1 MEIFFHDE
9 LLREVFQTVAPFIKA
24 SNHQSDDRKVNR
36 GPKKKRNTKQSIK
49 KNKENRKQRKE
60 QTPDEKN
67 KIFKKEV
74 EALLEIS
81 KMIA

>member
-49 KNKENRKQRKE
+49 KNKETRKQRNRLLTKRSRSLR
-60 QTPDEKN
+60 
-67 KIFKKEV
+67 KK
-74 EALLEIS
+74 LKPSLRS
-81 KMIA
+81 PR